1 MIGASG
7 VFFWWQPLL
16 DGLGVVLQ
24 GIYSFIGN
32 YGLAIILLTVGIRL
46 ILLPLGLKQIR
57 SMHQMQAIQPKVK
70 ALQAKYKG
78 NKQKLNE
85 ETMKLYREHGVSPLG
100 GCWPMLLQIPV
111 LAALYSVLQYP
122 QHPPHLPCDE
132 FGPRGDDGVVICVEE
147 GNVRASIEE
156 QLYVTGVA
164 QDVNFLG
171 MNLLCGASNAGTT
184 KELTDAKIPE
194 DAPEWQ
200 QKYRTYTLDC
210 GGNIPSR
217 IPYYVLAA
225 LMIGTT
231 YYQSR
236 QMQKANPAGGSSQQ
250 QTMTRIMPLLFGV
263 WGYLFPAGLVLYWTT
278 SNLWQIG
285 QQHFVLK
292 AKREAEAEG
301 GPLVP
306 PPTRRPRTPPPSAR
320 GGTRG
325 SAGSGKSG
333 GTNRAVPAK
342 GTKKPAS
349 GSASSGTAR
358 PAKGSSGGGGGSK
371 PPPPKPKQPTQAPR
385 RGWLA
390 GVIERAEQ
398 QRNART
404 GDGSGN
410 GSADASSDGG
420 TSGTGTQGSTSKGS
434 SDGGDR
440 KKRRKR

>member
-1 MIGASG
+1 M
-7 VFFWWQPLL
+7 FFWWQPLL

-24 GIYSFIGN
+24 AIYSFIGN

-57 SMHQMQAIQPKVK
+57 SMHQMQAMQPKVK

-132 FGPRGDDGVVICVEE
+132 FGPRGDNGVVICVEE

-156 QLYVTGVA
+156 QLYVEPHEA
-164 QDVNFLG
+164 KDVNFLG
-171 MNLLCGASNAGTT
+171 MNLLCGANNAGTK
-184 KELTDAKIPE
+184 KEQVDQKIPE

-200 QKYRTYTLDC
+200 QAYRNFTLDC

-325 SAGSGKSG
+325 GTGSSSRSG
-333 GTNRAVPAK
+333 TGTNRAVPAK

-349 GSASSGTAR
+349 GTSGSR
-358 PAKGSSGGGGGSK
+358 PAKSGAQGSSGGGQGSSGK
-371 PPPPKPKQPTQAPR
+371 PKPKQPAPPPR

-390 GVIERAEQ
+390 GVIERAER
-398 QRNART
+398 QRNAG

-410 GSADASSDGG
+410 GSADGSSDGG
-420 TSGTGTQGSTSKGS
+420 SSSSGTTGTQGTTSKGS